1 MVWHWADSLSILQ
14 WGGLLS
20 GKETHTYIYYY
31 FTIGDCN
38 NATPLEQHLKCV
50 TIETSRDFPPGG
62 YLASSSPCK
71 STTSSP
77 SKKKAPVPTPRSVFK
92 QPSTPSRSSQNVN
105 QLNSHGRQPSTAAA
119 AELGVVGSPSVSDQ
133 LEELDRLIHRY
144 TEPVVDQVGADDYCP
159 VCVRHLDQD
168 PPSFRYDQ

>member
-1 MVWHWADSLSILQ
+1 MNQGGSQQNIHHVEPEPYVNQSQLGRRYEIVQDDSELYCNLSKSMN
-14 WGGLLS
+14 GLALS
-20 GKETHTYIYYY
+20 RQSLNSPMRG
-31 FTIGDCN
+31 
-38 NATPLEQHLKCV
+38 ATF
-50 TIETSRDFPPGG
+50 RDFPPGG

-105 QLNSHGRQPSTAAA
+105 QLNSHGRTPSTAAA

-133 LEELDRLIHRY
+133 LAVS
-144 TEPVVDQVGADDYCP
+144 PA
-159 VCVRHLDQD
+159 VRSGSEQQRVLQMSDLWRGLR
-168 PPSFRYDQ
+168 PAAW